1 MNRRLLALGG
11 LVVLA
16 LLAGCFGPSEIPE
29 DKLTQDANY
38 TWDTDANASYTL
50 DRSSYQAV
58 FTAPNATTIE
68 VYGSDALG
76 TDQPVNVEAL
86 KFRFQNGTVVNASHA
101 NLSATLAQK
110 RTKIQL
116 PTTEGQ
122 VAYTAPRTGKE
133 FATPVVV
140 SGTQTITL
148 PPSARVGVPLLS
160 QVSPGG
166 SSTSVEDDR
175 MTVRWSERTDG
186 TLRVSFYLQRD
197 LLLFS
202 LLILVVVTLG
212 VGGSIYY
219 LRQIRRLERR
229 REELGLDVDYDDDD
243 PRDQGP
249 PPGMR

>member
-1 MNRRLLALGG
+1 MRRRLLALGS
-11 LVVLA
+11 LLVLA

-29 DKLTQDANY
+29 DQLTRDANY

-50 DRSSYQAV
+50 SRSSYEAV
-58 FTAPNATTIE
+58 YVVPNQTTLH
-68 VYGSDALG
+68 VHSSDSLG
-76 TDQPVNVEAL
+76 TDQPVDVRAL
-86 KFRFQNGTVVNASHA
+86 KFRFTNGTVVNASHA

-110 RTKIQL
+110 RTTLHL
-116 PTTEGQ
+116 PASDGQ
-122 VAYTAPRTGKE
+122 VAYTASRSGKT

-140 SGTQTITL
+140 EGAQTITL

-166 SSTSVEDDR
+166 FHTAVDGDR
-175 MTVRWSERTDG
+175 MTIRWSDRTG
-186 TLRVSFYLQRD
+186 GVLHVSYYLQRD

-202 LLILVVVTLG
+202 LLVLVVVTLG
-212 VGGSIYY
+212 VGGSVYY

-243 PRDQGP
+243 PRDRGP